1 MRTAANR
8 KLADFLAE
16 VWQMLTFCRQ
26 VIGMIL
32 ISRDYDFW
40 TVLDVDASYSLD
52 TNHFLHHLF
61 WHNELIYFL
70 SQTTLIY

>member
-16 VWQMLTFCRQ
+16 VWQMLTFRRQ

-40 TVLDVDASYSLD
+40 TVLDVDRYIL
-52 TNHFLHHLF
+52 
-61 WHNELIYFL
+61 
-70 SQTTLIY
+70 

>member
-1 MRTAANR
+1 MRTAAIR

-26 VIGMIL
+26 VIGMVL

-40 TVLDVDASYSLD
+40 TVLDGVDTSYSLD

-61 WHNELIYFL
+61 
-70 SQTTLIY
+70 